1 MSNITRAFC
10 ITFIATLLLGC
21 HPKPKV
27 HTLKTQVI
35 HPTTLHKTLH
45 FTGTIQPI
53 HESSITSPADGTID
67 AVHYHYGQ
75 WVSKNTTVF
84 TLNSPELQKLYH
96 DTVTEYLKAKD
107 SYTMAKTKFSGTED
121 LWNSGLLSKNNY
133 LSEKSSLNTER
144 VTLMQSTRKVT
155 ELLEKMGEN
164 SSADDE
170 LAGLSLSEF
179 DKVRLALMSKHNLVQ
194 LKAPRRGILLYPP
207 KSAGDKQ
214 AELTVGSTVKSGQV
228 LALIGDMS
236 GIRIDIDVPE
246 IDMNVIQPGMPA
258 TIRGIAFGKHSFLG
272 KLVAINAQASNK
284 NNGLLPSFTAIVE
297 IRHLDEQA
305 QKIIK
310 VGMSASID
318 LSIKSQDKLL
328 VPIKSLKQDK
338 NITTLTIL
346 NAKGKP
352 EIRAVTTGA
361 VEGESVVIESG
372 LNAGET
378 IQYEE

>member
-1 MSNITRAFC
+1 MKRILF
-10 ITFIATLLLGC
+10 TFLLPVLGLLFGC
-21 HPKPKV
+21 HSKAKEPAF
-27 HTLKTQVI
+27 KTQVI
-35 HPTTLHKTLH
+35 MPTTLNKTLH

-53 HESSITSPADGTID
+53 HESSITSPAEGTIE

-75 WVSKNTTVF
+75 WVSKNSVVF

-107 SYTMAKTKFSGTED
+107 SYTMAKTKFSGTEE
-121 LWNSGLLSKNNY
+121 LWQSGLLSKNNY

-155 ELLEKMGEN
+155 ELLEKMGE
-164 SSADDE
+164 SSTADDE

-179 DKVRLALMSKHNLVQ
+179 DKVHLALMNKHNLVH

-207 KSAGDKQ
+207 KSEGDKQ
-214 AELTVGSTVKSGQV
+214 AQLSVGSTVKSGQV

-236 GIRIDIDVPE
+236 GIRIDIDIPE
-246 IDMNVIQPGMPA
+246 IDMNVVQPGMPA
-258 TIRGIAFGKHSFLG
+258 TIRGIAFGKHVFLG

-297 IRHLDEQA
+297 IKHLDETA

-310 VGMSASID
+310 VGMSTAID
-318 LSIKSQDKLL
+318 LNIKTQNKLL
-328 VPIKSLKQDK
+328 VPIQSLKQDK
-338 NITTLTIL
+338 NKTIL
-346 NAKGKP
+346 MVLDAKGKP
-352 EIRAVTTGA
+352 QARIVTTGA
-361 VEGESVVIESG
+361 VEGDSVVIESG
-372 LNAGET
+372 LKAGET
-378 IQYEE
+378 IQYAQ